1 MLANEVLYS
10 KFTAG
15 LESGLLRKT
24 PKGPPS
30 PIVDTITLGHEVAFR
45 LELFMALSKRNF
57 QHSPDLASADELIRK
72 FKKLLPLVRE
82 DRRKHGQIA
91 HDKRMVKLKK
101 DAPEGTTSTQDNGPS
116 EEISDDIF

>member
-10 KFTAG
+10 KFAAG

-30 PIVDTITLGHEVAFR
+30 IMMHTVTLGHEVAFR

-72 FKKLLPLVRE
+72 FNKLLPLVRE
-82 DRRKHGQIA
+82 DRSLIVRY
-91 HDKRMVKLKK
+91 V
-101 DAPEGTTSTQDNGPS
+101 
-116 EEISDDIF
+116 IFASRFAYIV